1 MHRSSLFVPVL
12 LFSLLC
18 TATARSAVG
27 VNEFEGLIE
36 PFEIVNV
43 GSPVEGVVAEVLVER
58 SAPVRS
64 GDPLVRLESSVE
76 EAALKRAQAVAAVEG
91 EIRTEEAR
99 LTHARRQH
107 GRIAELFKSE
117 AISAEKKDEAATEV
131 TLSAARLKKARED
144 KEVAR
149 LEAARAQALL
159 EQRTIKSPIDGV
171 VVERLVATGEFV
183 DDKPLL
189 RLADLDPLRVEVIL
203 PAALFRS
210 ITPGMDA
217 EVKPD
222 APDAG
227 NHEARVTVV
236 DRVIDPASGT
246 FGVRLELPNPDYRLP
261 SGLKCTVRFAGVSA
275 AAPAPVTA
283 KTPDPGS
290 ATAKTAA
297 PVPAAANGA
306 GRTDGAP

>member
-1 MHRSSLFVPVL
+1 MHCRALIAPLLLLALF
-12 LFSLLC
+12 F
-18 TATARSAVG
+18 AAYARAAAG

-43 GSPVEGVVAEVLVER
+43 GSPVEGVVQEVLVER
-58 SAPVRS
+58 SGLVRR

-76 EAALKRAQAVAAVEG
+76 EAALKRARATAAVEG

-131 TLSAARLKKARED
+131 TLSTARLKKARED

-159 EQRTIKSPIDGV
+159 DQRTIRSPIDGV
-171 VVERLVATGEFV
+171 VVERLAAPGEFV

-203 PAALFRS
+203 PAALFRT
-210 ITPGMDA
+210 IAPGMDA
-217 EVKPD
+217 EVRPD
-222 APDAG
+222 GPEAG
-227 NHEARVTVV
+227 SHQARVTIV
-236 DRVIDPASGT
+236 DRVIDPASNT

-261 SGLKCTVRFAGVSA
+261 SGLKCTVRFAGV
-275 AAPAPVTA
+275 
-283 KTPDPGS
+283 
-290 ATAKTAA
+290 TAA
-297 PVPAAANGA
+297 EPLPAAATANPPA
-306 GRTDGAP
+306 VDPRTVSPAAAAATAASRPTTAR